1 MSGALVPV
9 RYEVRFQ
16 GMLPPESNAK
26 TSLVMLL
33 PNALLGA
40 LVFTLIACAGTPPAV
55 PASAPPDAQL
65 RGARIALLGEVHDN
79 AEGQQR
85 RLALLRSAVAA
96 GWRPAIAM
104 EQFDTDRQADI
115 DRARREA
122 PRDAQHV
129 IALAA
134 PASSGWDWALYRP
147 VIDLA
152 LEYDLPLRAANL
164 AAADTSKV
172 VRGGYASAFD
182 PARLMALGLT
192 QAIAPAWQ
200 AAQEREIDAGHC
212 GMLPP
217 PMWPAMARA
226 QFARDAVMASVLREA
241 GTNGAVLIAGNGHVR
256 RDIGV
261 ARWFGAGEQGRVFAI
276 GFVEEPVDAAF
287 AASFDHVV
295 RVAAAPRA
303 DPCEAFSKRATP

>member
-1 MSGALVPV
+1 MLLWKALV
-9 RYEVRFQ
+9 
-16 GMLPPESNAK
+16 
-26 TSLVMLL
+26 
-33 PNALLGA
+33 GA
-40 LVFTLIACAGTPPAV
+40 LVFTLIGCAGAAPDTPR
-55 PASAPPDAQL
+55 SAPAELRL
-65 RGARIALLGEVHDN
+65 RGATIVLLGEVHDN

-85 RLALLRSAVAA
+85 RLALLRRAVAA

-115 DRARREA
+115 DRARRES

-129 IALAA
+129 IDEAA
-134 PASSGWDWALYRP
+134 PARSGWDWALLRP
-147 VIDLA
+147 VIELA
-152 LEYDLPLRAANL
+152 LQYDLPLRAANL
-164 AAADTSKV
+164 AAADTNKV
-172 VRGGYASAFD
+172 VRGGYASVFD
-182 PARLMALGLT
+182 PARLAALGLT
-192 QAIAPAWQ
+192 QPIAPPWQ

-226 QFARDAVMASVLREA
+226 QFARDAVMAAVLREA
-241 GTNGAVLIAGNGHVR
+241 GARGAVLIAGNGHVR

-261 ARWFGAGEQGRVFAI
+261 ARWFRAEEQARIVAI
-276 GFVEEPVDAAF
+276 GFVEDPVDAAF

-303 DPCEAFSKRATP
+303 DPCEAFSKRAMP